1 MGECVSYL
9 YFYLVIYTHIET
21 YANTYIQT
29 QLDRLSGVPRAQHVA
44 NYTPHHLPSASEG
57 RGVHSTHTSSGC
69 TKNILPSHSH
79 TLTPVTHA
87 PLRTHSAEPMGA
99 QGVLYCVAVCC
110 SACCSVCG
118 SACCSACCS
127 AVHCGAVCVA
137 VCIAVCV
144 AVCCSS

>member
-110 SACCSVCG
+110 SACCSVFC